1 MLIIESKECENIER
15 ALKTY
20 KKKFEKTQILCILR
34 ERKTFT
40 KPSVL
45 RRQTIQRAKYRQQL
59 LNAQK

>member
-1 MLIIESKECENIER
+1 MLIIDSKECENIER
-15 ALKTY
+15 ALKSY
-20 KKKFEKTQILCILR
+20 KKKFEKTQILRILR

-45 RRQTIQRAKYRQQL
+45 RRQTVQRAVYRQQI

>member
-20 KKKFEKTQILCILR
+20 KKKFEKTQILRILR